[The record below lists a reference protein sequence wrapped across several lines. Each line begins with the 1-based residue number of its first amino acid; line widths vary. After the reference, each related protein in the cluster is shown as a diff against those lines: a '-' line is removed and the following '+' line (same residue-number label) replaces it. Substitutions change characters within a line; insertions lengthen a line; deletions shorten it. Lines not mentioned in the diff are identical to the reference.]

1 MGQLH
6 GKRILKVKYTKYLP
20 FLAVK
25 AGLNNSLSYDE
36 NDNVE
41 EEENTNSA
49 KKSDKAYLP

>member
-1 MGQLH
+1 MRQLH
-6 GKRILKVKYTKYLP
+6 GKRILKVTYTKYPP

-36 NDNVE
+36 NYNIE
-41 EEENTNSA
+41 EEENTNSV